1 MSRGLMKRCLI
12 VTILFCLL
20 TVWIDIRIALGFL
33 LGAVGS
39 VVLYL
44 RNIAFCDIILSEKST
59 RHLKTFGRFMQ
70 SYAIMAIIL
79 ILSAVKS
86 ELFNVFASAAGL
98 LVVKVCLILETLTER
113 RGKNEHSTTSDNSK

>member
-12 VTILFCLL
+12 VTILFCLI

-44 RNIAFCDIILSEKST
+44 RSVVFCDIILSEKST

-70 SYAIMAIIL
+70 SYAIMAIVL
-79 ILSAVKS
+79 IISAVKP

-98 LVVKVCLILETLTER
+98 LMVKFCLILETLTER
-113 RGKNEHSTTSDNSK
+113 RGKNEHSTSSDNSK

>member
-1 MSRGLMKRCLI
+1 MGRGLMKRCLI

-44 RNIAFCDIILSEKST
+44 RSVVFCDIILSEKST

-79 ILSAVKS
+79 ILSVVKS

-113 RGKNEHSTTSDNSK
+113 RGKNEHSTSSDNSK

>member
-44 RNIAFCDIILSEKST
+44 RSVVFCDIILSEKST

-79 ILSAVKS
+79 ILSVVKS

-113 RGKNEHSTTSDNSK
+113 RGKNEHSTSSDNSK

>member
-44 RNIAFCDIILSEKST
+44 RSVVFCDIILSEKST

-70 SYAIMAIIL
+70 SYAIMAIVL
-79 ILSAVKS
+79 IISAVKP

-98 LVVKVCLILETLTER
+98 LMVKFCLILETLTER
-113 RGKNEHSTTSDNSK
+113 RGKNEHSTSSDNSK